1 MPPST
6 PNITPNHKAQITLKL
21 RARLKNL
28 PVPARF
34 ARLYISIHARVK
46 AHMALPCALCV
57 GLLPPL
63 CCVALLAVW
72 QLLPA
77 GICAALPA
85 DARPLTALSLCAAPF
100 AAGFAFCRRRPGKRP
115 AGAALPAF
123 CLWLAGVLLCCRL
136 FAVPQSSQL
145 VASAVAALLLGTT
158 GGMCAQKQY
167 ADKNAPQET

>member
-6 PNITPNHKAQITLKL
+6 PDTTPHRKPQITLKL

-63 CCVALLAVW
+63 CCAALLAIW

-100 AAGFAFCRRRPGKRP
+100 AAGFAFCRQRPGKRP
-115 AGAALPAF
+115 ASAALPAF
-123 CLWLAGVLLCCRL
+123 WLWLAGVLLCNRL
-136 FAVPQSSQL
+136 FAVPSGSQL
-145 VASAVAALLLGTT
+145 AASAVTALLLSIA
-158 GGMCAQKQY
+158 GGMCALKQSVKKPEKS
-167 ADKNAPQET
+167 A